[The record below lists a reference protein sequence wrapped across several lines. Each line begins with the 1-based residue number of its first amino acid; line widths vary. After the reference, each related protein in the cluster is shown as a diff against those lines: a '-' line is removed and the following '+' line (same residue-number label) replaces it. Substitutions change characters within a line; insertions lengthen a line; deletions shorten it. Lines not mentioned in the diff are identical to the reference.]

1 MTPAALFSA
10 IGEALANDAGL
21 IFLILVI
28 LWMGAR
34 KKWYWSHTVERL
46 ETQLTD
52 ERISHM
58 RELGELRTE
67 VESWRRMSLMQQGQ
81 RGPEAPPRPPP
92 NPLEGG

>member
-1 MTPAALFSA
+1 MTVTAFLTTVADA
-10 IGEALANDAGL
+10 IANDAGL
-21 IFLILVI
+21 ILLVLLILW
-28 LWMGAR
+28 LGAR
-34 KKWYWSHTVERL
+34 GTWVFKRVVDRL

-81 RGPEAPPRPPP
+81 RGPERPPP
-92 NPLEGG
+92 NPLEGA

>member
-1 MTPAALFSA
+1 VTPAAFLSTFAEA
-10 IGEALANDAGL
+10 IASDGALVL
-21 IFLILVI
+21 LVLVI
-28 LWMGAR
+28 LWLGAR
-34 KKWYWSHTVERL
+34 GTWVFKRVVDRL

-81 RGPEAPPRPPP
+81 RGPERPPP
-92 NPLEGG
+92 NPLEGD